1 MLKKLLK
8 YDFKAVGR
16 LWWIMAVVVLC
27 MSLAGSFVLR
37 FVIENIDNENMSF
50 LCLIGILFLIACF
63 FCIIGSVIVTYILVF
78 WRFYHH
84 LFSDEG
90 YLTFTLPV
98 TRRDILLSKTLNST
112 IWISLHFVLLA
123 VCAGFFAL
131 ISPPVAEGDVIFNF
145 VVFETLGDL
154 FSIIAPEMGGWLALF
169 IFEVILILVVTAF
182 FTTCLIQF
190 CITVGAMIAK
200 KLKLLAAIGVYYLVN
215 TILSVITQF
224 CGTLGTIFIGA
235 GLGSMLVNATLH
247 QGCGIVALA
256 MLIFTVM
263 IATFTAT
270 IHFITQG
277 MLERKLNLA

>member
-27 MSLAGSFVLR
+27 MSFVGSFVLR
-37 FVIENIDNENMSF
+37 FVIDNIDIESMAF
-50 LCLIGILFLIACF
+50 LCLIGILFLIVCI
-63 FCIIGSVIVTYILVF
+63 FCIVGSVIITYVLVF

-98 TRRDILLSKTLNST
+98 KRRDILLSKTLNSV
-112 IWISLHFVLLA
+112 IWISLHTVLLV
-123 VCAGFFAL
+123 VCVGFFLL
-131 ISPPVAEGDVIFNF
+131 ISPPAGEGDVIFNF
-145 VVFETLGDL
+145 VVFDTFGEL
-154 FSIIAPEMGGWLALF
+154 FSLITPEIGGWLALF
-169 IFEVILILVVTAF
+169 VIEAILILVSTAF

-215 TILSVITQF
+215 TVLSGVTQI
-224 CGTLGTIFIGA
+224 CGTLGTIFIAA
-235 GLGSMLVNATLH
+235 GLEVLLSGATVN
-247 QGCGIVALA
+247 QCCGVVALA
-256 MLIFTVM
+256 LLIFTVM
-263 IATFTAT
+263 MVTFTAT

-277 MLERKLNLA
+277 MLERRLNLA

>member
-27 MSLAGSFVLR
+27 MSFAGSFVLR
-37 FVIENIDNENMSF
+37 FVIENIDNENMAF
-50 LCLIGILFLIACF
+50 LCLIGILFLIACIL
-63 FCIIGSVIVTYILVF
+63 CIVGSVIVTYILVF
-78 WRFYHH
+78 WRYYHH

-98 TRRDILLSKTLNST
+98 KRRDILLSKTLNST

-123 VCAGFFAL
+123 VCVGFFML
-131 ISPPVAEGDVIFNF
+131 ISPPAGEGDVIFNF
-145 VVFETLGDL
+145 VVFDSFGEL
-154 FSIIAPEMGGWLALF
+154 FSLITPEIGGWVALF
-169 IFEVILILVVTAF
+169 IFEAILILVASAF

-190 CITVGAMIAK
+190 CITIGAMIAK

-215 TILSVITQF
+215 TVLSGVTQI
-224 CGTLGTIFIGA
+224 CGTLGTLFIGA
-235 GLGSMLVNATLH
+235 GLDVLLSDATVH
-247 QGCGIVALA
+247 QGCGVIALA
-256 MLIFTVM
+256 LLIFTVM
-263 IATFTAT
+263 MATFTAT